1 MLGIIMDI
9 LAHALWASAGIA
21 AAQRRWPVAPR
32 TAAAAVALAVMPD
45 LGHMLPMLGWGLLGD
60 GSVAELWRYA
70 FALPGQEP
78 AVPPMVAMLSHHL
91 HCILHSAIVAGSVS
105 LLAWW
110 ALHRLWIPLLG
121 WWSHI
126 VIDIF
131 THSAD
136 FYPAPV
142 LYPITERGFDGIAW
156 NTPWFMALNYAALA
170 ITALWLWR
178 NAKRR
183 HG

>member
-1 MLGIIMDI
+1 MDI
-9 LAHALWASAGIA
+9 LAHALWASAGVA
-21 AAQRRWPVAPR
+21 GAHRRWPMALC
-32 TAAAAVALAVMPD
+32 TAAATVALALLPD
-45 LGHMLPMLGWGLLGD
+45 LGHMLPIVGWSLLGD
-60 GSVAELWRYA
+60 GSATQLWAYA
-70 FALPGQEP
+70 TAMPGQEP
-78 AVPPMVAMLSHHL
+78 AMPLLVGMWSHHL
-91 HCILHSAIVAGSVS
+91 HCILHSAIVAGVVTM
-105 LLAWW
+105 LLW
-110 ALHRLWIPLLG
+110 LVLRSLWIPLLG

-131 THSAD
+131 THSQD

-142 LYPITERGFDGIAW
+142 LYPITQRGFDGIAW
-156 NTPWFMALNYAALA
+156 NTPWFMVLNYTALA

>member
-1 MLGIIMDI
+1 MDI
-9 LAHALWASAGIA
+9 LAHALWVSAGLVL
-21 AAQRRWPVAPR
+21 AQRRRPIAVR
-32 TAAAAVALAVMPD
+32 TAAATVALAVMPD

-60 GSVAELWRYA
+60 GSVAGLWRYA

-78 AVPPMVAMLSHHL
+78 VVPPMIGMVAHHL
-91 HCILHSAIVAGSVS
+91 HCTLHSAIVAGSVT

-110 ALHRLWIPLLG
+110 VRGTLWIPLLG

-142 LYPITERGFDGIAW
+142 FYPITQRGFDGIAW
-156 NTPWFMALNYAALA
+156 NTPWFMVLNYTALA

-178 NAKRR
+178 KTK
-183 HG
+183 HGPG